1 MRRHGVVPYEAFREN
16 AQVVRTLKLIIEYD
30 GTDFVGWQS
39 QVNGRAVQDEIEKVL
54 RQVLNEEVRIT
65 GAGRT
70 DAGVHARGQVA
81 GLQTH
86 SLLPPEKLHAALNGL
101 LPHDICVHKV
111 EEAAASFHAR
121 FDAIER
127 EYSYTIRFIPSALDR
142 RISWHV
148 KYALSSDLLHAVAAE
163 VMGKHDFTS
172 FCKQEHEVENRVCTV
187 IRSEWTA
194 CVGGMVY
201 HIAADRF
208 VHGMVRSLVGTM
220 VDIARGYFPPDAFR
234 EILDKRDRRAGG
246 TAAPAVGLILEKVTY
261 R

>member
-1 MRRHGVVPYEAFREN
+1 M
-16 AQVVRTLKLIIEYD
+16 RTLKLIIEYD

-39 QVNGRAVQDEIEKVL
+39 QANGRAVQDEIEKAL

-81 GLQTH
+81 GVQTH
-86 SLLPPEKLHAALNGL
+86 STISPEKLHAALNGI
-101 LPHDICVHKV
+101 LPHDICIHSV

-127 EYSYTIRFIPSALDR
+127 EYSYTIRFTPSALDR
-142 RISWHV
+142 RTSWHV
-148 KYALSSDLLHAVAAE
+148 KYTLSLHLLHAVAAD
-163 VMGKHDFTS
+163 VVGKHDFTS
-172 FCKQEHEVENRVCTV
+172 FCKHEHEVENRVCTV

-194 CVGGMVY
+194 CPGGMVY

-208 VHGMVRSLVGTM
+208 VHGMVRSLVGTL
-220 VDIARGYFPPDAFR
+220 VDIARGYSPADAFPD
-234 EILDKRDRRAGG
+234 ILETRDRRVAG
-246 TAAPAVGLILEKVTY
+246 TAAPAHGLVLEKVTY

>member
-1 MRRHGVVPYEAFREN
+1 MCM
-16 AQVVRTLKLIIEYD
+16 RTLKLIIEYD

-39 QVNGRAVQDEIEKVL
+39 QVNGRAVQDEIEKAL

-86 SLLPPEKLHAALNGL
+86 STVSTEKLHTALNGL
-101 LPHDICVHKV
+101 LPRDICIHSV
-111 EEAAASFHAR
+111 EEAVTSFHAR
-121 FDAIER
+121 FDAVER
-127 EYSYTIRFIPSALDR
+127 EYSYTIRFTPSALDR
-142 RISWHV
+142 RTSWHV
-148 KYALSSDLLHAVAAE
+148 KYTLSPELLHAVATE
-163 VMGKHDFTS
+163 VVGKHDFTS
-172 FCKQEHEVENRVCTV
+172 FCKHEHEVENRVCTV
-187 IRSEWTA
+187 IRSAWTA
-194 CVGGMVY
+194 CPGGMVY

-220 VDIARGYFPPDAFR
+220 VDISRGHFSVDAFR
-234 EILDKRDRRAGG
+234 EILEKRDRCAGG
-246 TAAPAVGLILEKVTY
+246 TAAPAVGLVLEKVTY